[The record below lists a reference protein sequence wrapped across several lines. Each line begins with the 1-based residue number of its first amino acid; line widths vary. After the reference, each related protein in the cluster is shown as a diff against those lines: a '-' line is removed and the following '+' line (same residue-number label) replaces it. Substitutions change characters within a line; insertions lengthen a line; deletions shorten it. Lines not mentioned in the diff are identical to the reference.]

1 VTGLTT
7 TAASTRRAWTIVL
20 AGSASFLVALDLLI
34 VTTALDAI
42 RLDLRTSITSLQ
54 WVLTAYGVTFA
65 CLLLTGAALG
75 DRFGRR
81 RMFAVG
87 VALFAVGSVVAAL
100 SGSIGVLILGRIV
113 EGIGGALILPVG
125 LTVVTQAFPAE
136 RRGTAVG
143 LLEGV
148 SGLAVIAGPL
158 LGGAIATWL
167 SWQWIFWI
175 NVPFCVVILALAF
188 VVLDES
194 YGQDAALDG
203 CSGSPPLRRSR

>member
-1 VTGLTT
+1 MTGQTT

-81 RMFAVG
+81 RLFAVG

-125 LTVVTQAFPAE
+125 LTVVAQASRPSDGVRPSDSWKECPA
-136 RRGTAVG
+136 
-143 LLEGV
+143 
-148 SGLAVIAGPL
+148 
-158 LGGAIATWL
+158 
-167 SWQWIFWI
+167 
-175 NVPFCVVILALAF
+175 
-188 VVLDES
+188 
-194 YGQDAALDG
+194 
-203 CSGSPPLRRSR
+203 SR